1 MKFILFLLPLFLS
14 QLYASSLEKLE
25 SLEAEFT
32 QSVTDEKNKT
42 LLYKGYVSAS
52 KPQHAKWHYSEPV
65 LKDIYVNKNKV
76 VIIEPEIE
84 QVIIKRLG
92 SDLDFFQI
100 MQHAKQTAPETY
112 EAVFKNTL
120 YTIEITKEKLT
131 SISYKDEFENDIK
144 ISFSNQKQNAKIDLT
159 LFEPQIPLDF
169 DVISE

>member
-1 MKFILFLLPLFLS
+1 MKILFFLLPLFLS
-14 QLYASSLEKLE
+14 HLHASLEMLE
-25 SLEAEFT
+25 SFEAEFT

-52 KPQHAKWHYSEPV
+52 KPQHAKWHYNDPV

-84 QVIIKRLG
+84 QVIIKRLD

-100 MQHAKQTAPETY
+100 MQHAKQTASGKY

-120 YTIEITKEKLT
+120 YTIEISEEKLT

-144 ISFSNQKQNAKIDLT
+144 ISFSKQKQNAKIDLT
-159 LFEPQIPLDF
+159 LFEPSIPLDF